1 MDWLRLF
8 SFTKRYVC
16 DPRVAALSPSSKPVI
31 SRVLKHLPLESIN
44 TLIEL
49 GPGDG
54 TATRQ
59 IMAGLRSDARVLA
72 IETNAAFAA
81 ELQTW
86 GDKRLKVILDD
97 ARRLLPCLSENNISA
112 PDAIIASIPFTYLS
126 KKERR
131 ELVADAKA
139 ALKPGGVMV
148 IFHQYSPLMAP
159 YLKEVFGKMTV
170 EFEPLNL
177 FPCFVMTA
185 RKAD

>member
-1 MDWLRLF
+1 MDWKRLF
-8 SFTKRYVC
+8 SFTKKYLK
-16 DPRVAALSPSSKPVI
+16 DPRVAAVSPSSKPVI
-31 SRVLKHLPLESIN
+31 GRLLKHLPLERIS
-44 TLIEL
+44 TLVEL

-54 TATRQ
+54 AATKL
-59 IMAGLRSDARVLA
+59 ILAGLRSDARILA

-81 ELQTW
+81 DLQAW
-86 GDKRLKVILDD
+86 GDERLKVVLED
-97 ARRLLPCLSENNISA
+97 ARRLLPCLAENNISSA
-112 PDAIIASIPFTYLS
+112 DAIIASIPFTYLN
-126 KKERR
+126 KRERR

-159 YLKEVFGKMTV
+159 YLKEAFGKVTV

-185 RKAD
+185 IK